1 MKFSDLKFV
10 RLTQPEQFSL
20 VPRYLFE
27 QVKRKDWDVEDLYK
41 YGPAFMEGIFNF
53 FYVLAERKQI
63 EEGCA
68 PVKGI
73 LWTTIDPVTRIMCV
87 NIFSIDKEYQKPQG
101 QALVGA
107 LEHLSKVKNEL
118 RASGTMDLRDK
129 ILWATARPKAF
140 MNKRIG
146 AKRYYRQ
153 IMEVELS

>member
-41 YGPAFMEGIFNF
+41 YGPAFLEGIFNF
-53 FYVLAERKQI
+53 FYVLAEKEQI
-63 EEGCA
+63 QKGYA
-68 PVKGI
+68 PVKGV
-73 LWTTIDPVTRIMCV
+73 LWATIDPVTKTMCV

-101 QALVGA
+101 QAMAGA
-107 LEHLSKVKNEL
+107 IAHLRKGKDEL
-118 RASGTMDLRDK
+118 RSNGSMNLRDK
-129 ILWATARPKAF
+129 FLWSTARPKAF
-140 MNKRIG
+140 ERIG

-153 IMEVELS
+153 IMEIE